1 MNSSRRWAGAV
12 ARFADV
18 VRRSYWN
25 AFLVGLALSLEQNY
39 VLKKKE
45 FLCAVDY
52 DEAYFDF
59 HCVHGGHPKG
69 KAKWYTICGTPFDN
83 RAEYITVVSTI
94 TLLALGIFW
103 NIYFNTAKHQIH
115 SLQETKSISTKK
127 QKFQ

>member
-1 MNSSRRWAGAV
+1 MGLVIWGQPEREVS
-12 ARFADV
+12 
-18 VRRSYWN
+18 
-25 AFLVGLALSLEQNY
+25 VGLHEPVGPCSVTRPVQTILG